1 MLRLIAQS
9 FRGDIRSMTTK
20 FGLAQPV
27 RRVEDPRLLK
37 GAGRYTDDV
46 VLPAMLFGVVLRS
59 PHAAATITRIDTA
72 AAGSLPGVK
81 AIYTAAD
88 LKADGVG
95 PLPCAA
101 PVENRDGTPMA
112 SPPHPVLADGAVRH
126 VGDPVAFIVA
136 ENTKA
141 GRDAAEAIEVDY
153 DILPSSTDP
162 ATTMEAGKPLVWPD
176 VKNNLCFDW
185 EIGDKAATE
194 AAFAKAAHVTRL
206 TIVNNRIVV
215 SSIEARAAVA
225 DYDAATGRWTL
236 YANTQGG
243 WLVKNLIGPLFG
255 TEPDRFRVI
264 TPDVGG
270 GFGMKLFL
278 YAEHVLT
285 CFAARKLGQP
295 VKWAAER
302 GEAFVCDT
310 QGRDNVTL
318 GELAIDADGK
328 FLALRTRNI
337 SNMGAYLSTFAPYI
351 PTYAGT
357 GVLSSVYGFQ
367 AIYANV
373 LGVFTNTV
381 PVDAYRGAGRPESN
395 YLVERLV
402 DAAASEL
409 GIDRVDLRRRN
420 MVLPSAMPHSTPVG
434 KTYDSGDFRII
445 LDAGLK
451 TMDYAGFAARRAT
464 AAAAGKRRG
473 LGLAY
478 YLEATGGDPTERAE
492 IRFADDG
499 FVDVYVGTQST
510 GQGHE
515 TAYVQLTADRLGIDG
530 EKIRIRQGDT
540 DTIPVG
546 GGTGGARSLYSEGQ
560 AILLTSDSVITK
572 GKQAAAEMLE
582 AAVADIAFADGRFS
596 IVGTDRGVDILT
608 LAATQRQK
616 AASGQPATL
625 LDAAEIAA
633 IDAHTFPNGCHIAE
647 VEVDPD
653 TGVVELV
660 RYSVSDD
667 VGKAINPLIVR
678 GQVAGGVAQGFGQ
691 AVLER
696 TVYDPD
702 SGQLLSGSFMD
713 YALPRANELPD
724 IEVELLEVPCATNPL
739 GVKGAGEAGA
749 VGSPP
754 AVINAIIDALQ
765 GDGVQHIDMPATPE
779 RVWRAL
785 AMAKAA

>member
-1 MLRLIAQS
+1 MA
-9 FRGDIRSMTTK
+9 TTK

-27 RRVEDPRLLK
+27 RRVEDPRLLI
-37 GAGRYTDDV
+37 GGGRYTDDI
-46 VLPAMLFGVVLRS
+46 VLPGLLHGIVLRS
-59 PHAAATITRIDTA
+59 PHAAARIGRIDTA
-72 AAGSLPGVK
+72 AAASLEGVK
-81 AIYTAAD
+81 AIYTATD
-88 LKADGVG
+88 LNADGIA

-101 PVENRDGTPMA
+101 PVQNRDGSNQAT
-112 SPPHPVLADGAVRH
+112 PPHPVLADGVVRH

-136 ENTKA
+136 DTAKA
-141 GRDAAEAIEVDY
+141 ARDAAEAVEVDY
-153 DILPSSTDP
+153 EILPSITDT
-162 ATTMEAGKPLVWPD
+162 AKAIDKGAPLVWPE
-176 VKNNLCFDW
+176 VAHNIVFDW

-194 AAFAKAAHVTRL
+194 AQFAKAAHVTKL
-206 TIVNNRIVV
+206 TVVNNRIVV
-215 SSIEARAAVA
+215 SSMETRAAMA

-243 WLVKNLIGPLFG
+243 WLVKNLMAPMFNAD
-255 TEPDRFRVI
+255 PDKFRVI

-285 CFAARKLGQP
+285 CFAARKLGRP
-295 VKWAAER
+295 VKWVSER
-302 GEAFVCDT
+302 SEAFLADT

-337 SNMGAYLSTFAPYI
+337 SSMGAYLSNFAPFIPTFA
-351 PTYAGT
+351 GT
-357 GVLSSVYGFQ
+357 SVLSSIYGFQ

-381 PVDAYRGAGRPESN
+381 PVDAYRGAGRPEAN

-402 DAAASEL
+402 DAAAREL
-409 GIDRVDLRRRN
+409 KIDRAELRRRN
-420 MVLPSAMPHSTPVG
+420 MVPPSAMPHSTPVG
-434 KTYDSGDFRII
+434 KSYDSGDFRKVFDIA
-445 LDAGLK
+445 LAK
-451 TMDYAGFAARRAT
+451 VDYAGFAARRSE
-464 AAAAGKRRG
+464 AAKRGKRRG
-473 LGLAY
+473 IGFAY

-515 TAYVQLTADRLGIDG
+515 TAYVQLTATRLGIDG

-560 AILLTSDSVITK
+560 AIVLTADTVIAK
-572 GKQAAAEMLE
+572 GKQAAGEMLE
-582 AAVADIAFADGRFS
+582 AAAADIIFAEGRFS

-616 AASGQPATL
+616 AAAGEAATI
-625 LDAAEIAA
+625 LDTAEIAN
-633 IDAHTFPNGCHIAE
+633 IDFHTFPNGCHLAE
-647 VEVDPD
+647 VEVDPE
-653 TGVVELV
+653 TGVVSVV
-660 RYSVSDD
+660 RYAVFDD
-667 VGKAINPLIVR
+667 VGKAVNPLIVS
-678 GQVAGGVAQGFGQ
+678 GQVQGGVAQGTGQ
-691 AVLER
+691 ALFER
-696 TVYDPD
+696 TSYDAA

-713 YALPRANELPD
+713 YALPRADDLPE
-724 IEVELLEVPCATNPL
+724 IYVELVEIPCTTNPL

-754 AVINAIIDALQ
+754 AVINALLDALG
-765 GDGVQHIDMPATPE
+765 GDGVTHIDMPATPE
-779 RVWRAL
+779 IVWKAMTL
-785 AMAKAA
+785 AQAA

>member
-1 MLRLIAQS
+1 MP
-9 FRGDIRSMTTK
+9 TTK

-37 GAGRYTDDV
+37 GAGRYTDDI
-46 VLPAMLFGVVLRS
+46 VLPGMLFGVVLRS
-59 PHAAATITRIDTA
+59 PHAAANITKLDVSA
-72 AAGSLPGVK
+72 AAALPGV
-81 AIYTAAD
+81 AGVYTAAD
-88 LKADGVG
+88 LKADGLG

-101 PVENRDGTPMA
+101 LVQNRDGSPQA
-112 SPPHPVLADGAVRH
+112 APPHPVLADGVVRH

-136 ENTKA
+136 DTAKQA
-141 GRDAAEAIEVDY
+141 RDAAEAIEVDY
-153 DILPSSTDP
+153 DILPSITDLP
-162 ATTMEAGKPLVWPD
+162 TAMDKGGTLVWPE
-176 VKNNLCFDW
+176 VAHNLAFDW

-194 AAFAKAAHVTRL
+194 AEFAKAAHVTRL
-206 TIVNNRIVV
+206 TVVNNRIVV
-215 SSIEARAAVA
+215 NSMEARAALA
-225 DYDAATGRWTL
+225 DFDAATGRWTL

-255 TEPDRFRVI
+255 VDPGKFRII

-285 CFAARKLGQP
+285 CFASRKLGRP

-302 GEAFVCDT
+302 GEAFLSDT
-310 QGRDNVTL
+310 QGRDNWTL
-318 GELAIDADGK
+318 GELATDKDGR
-328 FLALRTRNI
+328 FIALRTRNV
-337 SNMGAYLSTFAPYI
+337 SNMGAYLSTFAPFI
-351 PTYAGT
+351 PTFAGT
-357 GVLSSVYGFQ
+357 GVLSSVYGFK

-402 DAAASEL
+402 DAAAREL
-409 GIDRVDLRRRN
+409 GIDKVELRRRN
-420 MVLPSAMPHSTPVG
+420 MVLPEAMPHSTPVG
-434 KTYDSGDFRII
+434 KSYDSGDFRVV
-445 LDAGLK
+445 LDAAVAH
-451 TMDYAGFAARRAT
+451 MDYSGFAARRA
-464 AAAAGKRRG
+464 AASARGKRRG

-515 TAYVQLTADRLGIDG
+515 TAYVQLTAANLGIDG
-530 EKIRIRQGDT
+530 DKIRIRQGDT

-560 AILLTSDSVITK
+560 AILLTSESVIRK
-572 GKQAAAEMLE
+572 GTQAAAEELE
-582 AAVADIAFADGRFS
+582 AAVADITFADGRFS
-596 IVGTDRGVDILT
+596 IVGTDRGVDIMA
-608 LAATQRQK
+608 LAAAQQRK
-616 AASGQPATL
+616 AAAGQAATL
-625 LDAAEIAA
+625 LDAAEIAP
-633 IDAHTFPNGCHIAE
+633 INAHTFPNGCHMAE
-647 VEVDPD
+647 VEVDPE
-653 TGVVELV
+653 TGVIELV
-660 RYSVSDD
+660 RYSVTDD

-691 AVLER
+691 AVLEH
-696 TVYDPD
+696 TVYDPV

-713 YALPRANELPD
+713 YALPRANEFPD
-724 IEVELLEVPCATNPL
+724 IEVAFLEVPCVSNPL

-754 AVINAIIDALQ
+754 AVINAIIDALS
-765 GDGVQHIDMPATPE
+765 GDGVTHIDMPATPE
-779 RVWRAL
+779 RVWRAMAL
-785 AMAKAA
+785 AKAA